1 MVYSK
6 ECRWK
11 DKIHATQHTS
21 NTKAPSVYL
30 LQNRPGMREAP
41 RTASAKS
48 SGGGSRRRRWE
59 MKSKESFEKSLA
71 VEIDSPPRKSSRHRR
86 DSKWEP
92 STDSSEGRNPFFRE
106 QSRSSPPQDFSHK
119 SEMGRQGSDS
129 DLLSS
134 KLSALIE
141 EASVKPKELE
151 MTPLKEKRRS
161 SLSHFEQKP
170 ERNPPEP
177 QYVKQGGENL
187 RSVKDRDKAQVLND
201 KFETKSLK
209 VAGETPRKMEEG
221 EEKTEQVDYTPSA
234 PPMSSPE
241 MSKTL
246 PTRKK
251 KDRRKNNPKM
261 LVGEGTSKES
271 YITVQLQQMEEDV
284 IGNGKGEEQCVL
296 SAPALLFNTTINP
309 GGTIST
315 IYQEKLGGFV
325 IARNDMEGMQRKN
338 EELRD
343 GNEAPTPNSHA
354 IFLQSGFRT
363 FSVLCQ
369 GLLAGLTLAH
379 CLMIFLLEGDASKL
393 PKVYPPTVAH
403 VFFGLVLFLTSLCL
417 VAAFDRCDLIGVG
430 VVSGHG
436 IRMPWTPALYISSMV
451 LSLVAVRAENVL
463 INYTSYVDEVVSEEK
478 ASDLVDWWRWMCVAR
493 TSLAVLAWL
502 AVVPDP
508 HTDAL
513 LDALQHSHNK

>member
-1 MVYSK
+1 
-6 ECRWK
+6 
-11 DKIHATQHTS
+11 
-21 NTKAPSVYL
+21 
-30 LQNRPGMREAP
+30 MREAP
-41 RTASAKS
+41 RTASARS

-71 VEIDSPPRKSSRHRR
+71 VEIESPPRKSSRHRR

-92 STDSSEGRNPFFRE
+92 SADSPEGRNPFFRE
-106 QSRSSPPQDFSHK
+106 PSGSSPPHDFSHK
-119 SEMGRQGSDS
+119 NEKVHQDSES

-141 EASVKPKELE
+141 EASVKSKEPE

-161 SLSHFEQKP
+161 SLGHFEQKP
-170 ERNPPEP
+170 EKNLPEP
-177 QYVKQGGENL
+177 QCVKPGGETL
-187 RSVKDRDKAQVLND
+187 RSLKDRDKAQVLND

-221 EEKTEQVDYTPSA
+221 EEKTEQADYTPSA
-234 PPMSSPE
+234 PPISSPE
-241 MSKTL
+241 MSKML
-246 PTRKK
+246 PTKKK
-251 KDRRKNNPKM
+251 KDRRKKNPHVVVGGSTNN
-261 LVGEGTSKES
+261 ES

-284 IGNGKGEEQCVL
+284 IGNGKEEEQCVL

-309 GGTIST
+309 AGTIST

-325 IARNDMEGMQRKN
+325 IARNDMEGVQRKN

-343 GNEAPTPNSHA
+343 TSEASTPSSHA

-393 PKVYPPTVAH
+393 QRVYPPTVAQ

-430 VVSGHG
+430 VFSGHG
-436 IRMPWTPALYISSMV
+436 IRMPWTPALYISCMV

-463 INYTSYVDEVVSEEK
+463 INYSNYVDEVVSEEK
-478 ASDLVDWWRWMCVAR
+478 VSDLVDWWRWMCVAR

-513 LDALQHSHNK
+513 LDALQHSHSK